1 MPSYRL
7 LPVVGLAALLGVAC
21 TEGPPTSVPDGD
33 APRFSHKPG
42 HDPDGG
48 GMPEGDPSITLEF
61 VDDAANNIQS
71 DARGQDVDGECGVQA
86 TFNLTDARL
95 DPAAKKIHPRDAG
108 VCGGRDARKVRVAF
122 TDRMDGSPPNGQDG
136 NTVDAGFFK
145 VNEVEQVTEADGTVA
160 RTVVVHGPGCALGVR
175 FNPNLDAESDAVE
188 VTKNAD
194 GTWTVRT
201 KPFPDN
207 VAVCLPDEGAPN
219 PPPRSYY
226 HMPFEVTVQLQ

>member
-1 MPSYRL
+1 MPAYRL

-95 DPAAKKIHPRDAG
+95 DPHANRIHPRATN
-108 VCGGRDARKVRVAF
+108 VCGGRDARRVRVAF
-122 TDRMDGSPPNGQDG
+122 IS
-136 NTVDAGFFK
+136 
-145 VNEVEQVTEADGTVA
+145 
-160 RTVVVHGPGCALGVR
+160 
-175 FNPNLDAESDAVE
+175 
-188 VTKNAD
+188 
-194 GTWTVRT
+194 
-201 KPFPDN
+201 
-207 VAVCLPDEGAPN
+207 PDERQSPGPRAMQRPRLGSDGERAAIIGPSFLD
-219 PPPRSYY
+219 PPSSYGLWFTTYEPDTRRSRFD
-226 HMPFEVTVQLQ
+226 HAMVTPSRAA